1 MSKKFG
7 VDNKLKI
14 FWVVTHGAT
23 EAATKSYGVLI
34 SKNDNR
40 FIKVDNAWQ
49 WFKEGMTWSYVK
61 KTFLDTLVP
70 SLHADYKISL
80 LSAVTPDSP
89 KEKTKSGLT

>member
-1 MSKKFG
+1 
-7 VDNKLKI
+7 
-14 FWVVTHGAT
+14 
-23 EAATKSYGVLI
+23 
-34 SKNDNR
+34 
-40 FIKVDNAWQ
+40 
-49 WFKEGMTWSYVK
+49 MTWSYVK

>member
-49 WFKEGMTWSYVK
+49 
-61 KTFLDTLVP
+61 
-70 SLHADYKISL
+70 
-80 LSAVTPDSP
+80 
-89 KEKTKSGLT
+89 